1 VVDSLSEPE
10 NDVGVMPGFLVQGS
24 TDQASQLG
32 GACSEDGDPA
42 AGIQDGSIGG
52 NEVGAGEAGHD
63 IGEKWAGEAG
73 HKE

>member
-1 VVDSLSEPE
+1 MDSHSEPE
-10 NDVGVMPGFLVQGS
+10 QVVGVVPGFSVHGS

-32 GACSEDGDPA
+32 GASSRDGDPA
-42 AGIQDGSIGG
+42 EGIQDGSIGG